1 MKKKQRISDLFYDN
15 RFLLVF
21 SIIAAI
27 VFWLVVVVV
36 FGTEVENTVKSV
48 PVQVDYSKLEEDF
61 GLQPFGET
69 KFTVDVT
76 VKGQKYIVESEDI
89 IDELVVTADTG
100 FVNSV
105 GTYTLSVDA
114 TTKDARPAF
123 NIVDISSDEI
133 QIYFDYFDEEEFVIE
148 PEIELEN
155 KVVVEGYHIG
165 DYIFPETNTVR
176 VSGPE
181 SEVNRIT
188 SVVARA
194 TVKDELR
201 QNETVEASL
210 VALAKDGSVVQNITF
225 NKQSGKVKI
234 TLPVYKI
241 ATLPVTCSFINKP
254 SDYVENLPFSVTIS
268 PSSALLGVPEKKLE
282 GITGFEITSIDF
294 SKIKEGINTFVI
306 KASEITGAVVLDET
320 EEFTVT
326 VTVADMTSE
335 TIAAPSNVSFVNV
348 PGEMTAVLSTLNFN
362 EITVVGPEN
371 SVKQINAEN
380 ISITADLNNIDP
392 SVKGNITVPVTLADN
407 DCWSYGEYT
416 ATITIS

>member
-1 MKKKQRISDLFYDN
+1 MKRKQRISDLFYDN

-21 SIIAAI
+21 SVVAAI
-27 VFWLVVVVV
+27 IFWLVVVVV

-61 GLQPFGET
+61 GLKPFGET
-69 KFTVDVT
+69 NFTVDVT
-76 VKGQKYIVESEDI
+76 VKGQKYIVESENI
-89 IDELVVTADTG
+89 IDDLVVTADTG

-105 GTYTLSVDA
+105 GTYTLRVDA
-114 TTKDARPAF
+114 ATKDSRPGF
-123 NIVDISSDEI
+123 SITDISSDEI
-133 QIYFDYFDEEEFVIE
+133 QIYFDYLDEEEFVIE
-148 PEIELEN
+148 PEIELED
-155 KVVVEGYHIG
+155 KAVVEGYHIG

-188 SVVARA
+188 GVAARA
-194 TVKDELR
+194 TVKNELR
-201 QNETVEASL
+201 QSETLEASL

-225 NKQSGKVKI
+225 NKQSAKVKI

-241 ATLPVTCSFINKP
+241 ADLPVTCNFINKP
-254 SDYVENLPFSVTIS
+254 SDYVENLPFSVAIS
-268 PSSALLGVPEKKLE
+268 PASALLGVPEKKLD
-282 GITGFEITSIDF
+282 GLTAFEIASIDF
-294 SKIKEGINTFVI
+294 SKLKVGINTFVI
-306 KASEITGAVVLDET
+306 KSSEITGAVVLDET

-326 VTVADMTSE
+326 VTVADMTSK

-371 SVKQINAEN
+371 SVKQISAEN

-392 SVKGNITVPVTLADN
+392 SVKGNITVPVNLADN